1 MFTNVIGWLYYYIR
15 ERDFHLER
23 SNDPVSITT
32 HKTRRGRYH
41 ARARALLSRHNLR
54 IYYGK
59 WRVRV
64 GQNDVRLGIDNE
76 FYLVCSSILYKNKMC
91 EKILFQCLI
100 SYFGILYKNIFYSYI

>member
-41 ARARALLSRHNLR
+41 ARARTSLS
-54 IYYGK
+54 
-59 WRVRV
+59 
-64 GQNDVRLGIDNE
+64 
-76 FYLVCSSILYKNKMC
+76 SP
-91 EKILFQCLI
+91 
-100 SYFGILYKNIFYSYI
+100 